1 MLTKNE
7 LDTCLCKWAEEYH
20 CSDFIAADPVQFPHR
35 YTVKEDIEI
44 SGLLTAVLSFG
55 NRIQILKKADELDR
69 IMGHAPLTYVLSGK
83 WRDDFPESDGRS
95 FYRMLS
101 YADVRGYF
109 EKLYRVYAAGKT
121 LENALKEYKG
131 IPMQQLCSFLGV
143 SDRSPQKKLNM
154 FLRWMIR
161 TGSPVDFGIWSTMSA
176 SQLVIPLDT
185 HVCRV
190 AYQLGL
196 TESASFSLNNA
207 KKITAALEKVFPGD
221 PCLGDFALFG
231 YGVNHKE

>member
-7 LDTCLCKWAEEYH
+7 LDTYLCKWAEEYH

-44 SGLLTAVLSFG
+44 SGLLTAILSFG
-55 NRIQILKKADELDR
+55 NRIQILKKANELDR

-121 LENALKEYKG
+121 LEDALKEYKG

>member
-101 YADVRGYF
+101 YADVRGYL

-121 LENALKEYKG
+121 LEDALKEYKG

>member
-69 IMGHAPLTYVLSGK
+69 IMGHAPLAYVLSGK

-101 YADVRGYF
+101 YADVCGYF

-121 LENALKEYKG
+121 LEDALKEYKG

>member
-121 LENALKEYKG
+121 LEDTLKEYKG